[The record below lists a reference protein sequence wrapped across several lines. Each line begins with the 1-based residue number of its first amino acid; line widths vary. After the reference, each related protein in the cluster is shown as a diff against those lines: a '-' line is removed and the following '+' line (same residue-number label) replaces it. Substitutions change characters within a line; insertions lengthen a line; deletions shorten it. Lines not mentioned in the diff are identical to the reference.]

1 MRYQF
6 SGFDALSTFGLVFL
20 FVLVHLSLRY
30 AICFAMQYK
39 SGIKSHVC
47 IFECVQRAI
56 ITSLT
61 FAFYKQCKTKPSPNH
76 MRDRRDFYHARTTQM
91 IRFQLQRSSSVF
103 TTADY

>member
-20 FVLVHLSLRY
+20 FVLVHLLLRY
-30 AICFAMQYK
+30 TICFAMQYK
-39 SGIKSHVC
+39 SGIKSNVC

-61 FAFYKQCKTKPSPNH
+61 YAFYKQCRTKPTPNH
-76 MRDRRDFYHARTTQM
+76 MRDRREFYHARTTQM
-91 IRFQLQRSSSVF
+91 IKFQLQGSFLVF
-103 TTADY
+103 ITADY